1 MVEDLLITSNIAI
14 MITKFDFQELDL
26 KGAFKIQPFYATD
39 ERGGFVKDYNIDMFK
54 ANGIE
59 HELKEVFYTISK
71 KGVIRAT
78 HFQLVKQQAKL
89 VRCVSGHVYDVIVDL
104 RLDSPTFGQWR
115 GFDLTGENQ
124 VELYIPQYFGHGYL
138 VLEDSVVSYKCG
150 EVFYGEGDSGIMYND
165 PDINIQWPCEKIGGV
180 ENLII
185 SEKDKSLMSLF
196 DYSKKMGKNEN
207 DYYNL

>member
-1 MVEDLLITSNIAI
+1 
-14 MITKFDFQELDL
+14 MITKFSFEELDL

-54 ANGIE
+54 ASGIK

-71 KGVIRAT
+71 KGVIRAI

-89 VRCVSGHVYDVIVDL
+89 VRCISGHVYDVIVDL
-104 RLDSPTFGQWR
+104 RPDSATFGQWR
-115 GFDLTGENQ
+115 GFDLTGDNQ

-165 PDINIQWPCEKIGGV
+165 PDINIEWPFEKIDGI

-185 SEKDKSLMSLF
+185 SDKDKALMSF
-196 DYSKKMGKNEN
+196 TEYTEIINN
-207 DYYNL
+207 N

>member
-1 MVEDLLITSNIAI
+1 
-14 MITKFDFQELDL
+14 MIQKFDFKETEL
-26 KGAFKIQPFYATD
+26 KGSYVITPFFASD
-39 ERGGFVKDYNIDMFK
+39 ERGGLLKDYNVDTFK

-89 VRCVSGHVYDVIVDL
+89 VRCVKGRVYDVIVDL
-104 RLDSPTFGQWR
+104 RPNSITFGKWF
-115 GFDLTGENQ
+115 G
-124 VELYIPQYFGHGYL
+124 VELSEENMLELYVPEYFGHGYL
-138 VLEDSVVSYKCG
+138 VLEDSIVSYKCN

-165 PDINIQWPCEKIGGV
+165 KDIGIIWPFEKIGGK

-185 SEKDKSLMSLF
+185 SQKDLNLMSF
-196 DYSKKMGKNEN
+196 EDYKKII
-207 DYYNL
+207 

>member
-1 MVEDLLITSNIAI
+1 MVEDPLITSKTAI
-14 MITKFDFQELDL
+14 MISKFDFQELDL

-71 KGVIRAT
+71 KGVIRAI

-89 VRCVSGHVYDVIVDL
+89 VRCISGHVYDVIVDL
-104 RLDSPTFGQWR
+104 RPDSPTFGQWR

-124 VELYIPQYFGHGYL
+124 IELYIPQYFGHGYL
-138 VLEDSVVSYKCG
+138 VLDDSVVSYKCG
-150 EVFYGEGDSGIMYND
+150 EVFYGEGDSGIMYNA
-165 PDINIQWPCEKIGGV
+165 PEINIQWPFEKIGGI
-180 ENLII
+180 ENMII
-185 SEKDKSLMSLF
+185 SEKDKNLMSF
-196 DYSKKMGKNEN
+196 KEYIEKVK
-207 DYYNL
+207 